1 MKNTFV
7 IGVLLLSLAMTS
19 CTTNEGKSKDQ
30 KVEQQAEEVQEKKF
44 PKAACILWIDK
55 NKEKTLN
62 NKVVRNVKAKVH
74 IDNLG
79 KITVLEYEKEPHFLL
94 LNKIERCLKT
104 YRVTPEQKEK
114 GRLKEGVNY
123 VFLRFVERELKNEAR
138 NYKRKNNESTP

>member
-1 MKNTFV
+1 MKTTLF
-7 IGVLLLSLAMTS
+7 IGMLLLSLAMAS
-19 CTTNEGKSKDQ
+19 CTANERKSKDQ

-44 PKAACILWIDK
+44 PQATCILWIDK
-55 NKEKTLN
+55 NKEKTLL

-114 GRLKEGVNY
+114 GRLKDGENY

-138 NYKRKNNESTP
+138 NYKKKE

>member
-1 MKNTFV
+1 MKHTFV
-7 IGVLLLSLAMTS
+7 IGLLFLSLVVTG
-19 CTTNEGKSKDQ
+19 CTTNERKSKDQ

-44 PKAACILWIDK
+44 PQAACILWIDK

-74 IDNLG
+74 IDNFG

-104 YRVTPEQKEK
+104 YRVTPAQKEK

-138 NYKRKNNESTP
+138 NYKMKE

>member
-1 MKNTFV
+1 MKHTFV
-7 IGVLLLSLAMTS
+7 IGLLFLSLVVTG
-19 CTTNEGKSKDQ
+19 CTTNEGKSEDR

-44 PKAACILWIDK
+44 PQAACILWIDK

-114 GRLKEGVNY
+114 GRLIDGENY
-123 VFLRFVERELKNEAR
+123 VFLRFVERELKNETR
-138 NYKRKNNESTP
+138 N

>member
-94 LNKIERCLKT
+94 LNKIE
-104 YRVTPEQKEK
+104 Q
-114 GRLKEGVNY
+114 
-123 VFLRFVERELKNEAR
+123 
-138 NYKRKNNESTP
+138 